1 MLEENNQPVVAA
13 QQTAAS
19 SYKRLLSYS
28 VLNILSC
35 FAVVMLHVTLV
46 YFSPVRN
53 QVWYVSLF
61 WQVMGKFS
69 VPVFFMLSGANLLGY
84 RKKYSTEQFLSKRVK
99 RVVAP
104 LIISSF
110 VLYLIYGLFPTHF
123 YGAQTI
129 ADTFGVQDFI
139 RRFCTNQICDVY
151 WFLYSLVYLY
161 VLTPLLSYLTQDEK
175 LLKLF
180 LLVSC
185 ALGFVLPT
193 INWFHDFT
201 GITQLFAWSLFT
213 DNWLFY
219 YVLGYFVANYM
230 KPSKRGGIIAVVLLG
245 VSLAAMYCMARIANS
260 ATVFSAGLYFPDK
273 PTDNFWT
280 TPNNILAVIQAVTLF
295 YGVCCLEPQLQKL
308 PERVQT
314 ALNHIAAVTFG
325 IYLFHYPAINW
336 LGTKLGTHPRVSQ
349 VLSMHPFI
357 KGLVIF
363 CVVGLLVWC
372 YQKVFSLIRKLVCA
386 KQKPQASN

>member
-1 MLEENNQPVVAA
+1 MSEENNQPVVAA

-46 YFSPVRN
+46 YFSPVRD

-99 RVVAP
+99 RVLVP

-201 GITQLFAWSLFT
+201 GITQLFAWPLFT

-219 YVLGYFVANYM
+219 YVLGYFVANCM
-230 KPSKRGGIIAVVLLG
+230 EPSKRGGIIAVVLLG
-245 VSLAAMYCMARIANS
+245 ASLAAMYCMARIANS

-280 TPNNILAVIQAVTLF
+280 SPNNILTVIQAVTLF
-295 YGVCCLEPQLQKL
+295 YGVRCLEPLLQKL
-308 PERVQT
+308 PEYVQT
-314 ALNHIAAVTFG
+314 ALNRIAAVTFG

-336 LGTKLGTHPRVSQ
+336 LGTKLGTHPRVSL
-349 VLSMHPFI
+349 VLSMHPCI
-357 KGLVIF
+357 KGLLIF
-363 CVVGLLVWC
+363 CAVGLLVWC
-372 YQKVFSLIRKLVCA
+372 YQQVFSLMRKLVCA
-386 KQKPQASN
+386 KQKPQANS